1 MNAIADA
8 LAPTLAESSA
18 GMPLAQFIRIRR
30 DLHANPELGFRE
42 HRTAA
47 MVANLLSQWGYS
59 VTTGVGG
66 TGVVGQLKRG
76 HGGRRLGL
84 RADMDALPV
93 SEKTGL
99 AWASKVPGVMH
110 ACGHDGHTAT
120 LLAAGETIARS
131 ARFEGTVNLIFQP
144 AEEGAGGAVR
154 MIDDGLF
161 ERFPC
166 DAIFAFHNMPGLATG
181 SFMFRSGPTMAS
193 SDDVTVHLSGVGGH
207 GAMPHTTTD
216 VIVAASSIVL
226 ALQSVVSRNV
236 DPLDTAVVSVGAL
249 HAGQAGNVIPDRATL
264 ELSVRALNGE
274 VRALLRRR
282 IVEIVES
289 QARSLGVEAMIDWR
303 PGYDVLVNDADCT
316 AFASDVA
323 LSLFGPDRVVADG
336 RRFTA
341 SEDFAFMLQKVP
353 GCYFFVGNGLA
364 GQPGGCMVHNPGY
377 DFNDQII
384 EPAARLWATLVDRY
398 LAAGPSS
405 PVAVTR

>member
-1 MNAIADA
+1 MNAVADKPA
-8 LAPTLAESSA
+8 LPLAESSA
-18 GMPLAQFIRIRR
+18 GKPLAQFIRIRR
-30 DLHANPELGFRE
+30 DLHANPELGFNE

-47 MVANLLSQWGYS
+47 MVAELLSGWGYS
-59 VTTGVGG
+59 VTTGIGG
-66 TGVVGQLKRG
+66 TGVVGQIQRG
-76 HGGRRLGL
+76 RGGRRVGL

-93 SEKTGL
+93 HEKTGL
-99 AWASKVPGVMH
+99 AWASTVPGVMH

-120 LLAAGETIARS
+120 LLAAAQAIADS
-131 ARFEGTVNLIFQP
+131 ARFQGTVNLIFQP

-166 DAIFAFHNMPGLATG
+166 DAIFAMHNMPGLAAG

-193 SDDVTVHLSGVGGH
+193 SDDVTVHLTGVGGH
-207 GAMPHTTTD
+207 GTMPHTTTD

-226 ALQSVVSRNV
+226 ALQSVVARNV
-236 DPLDTAVVSVGAL
+236 DPLETAVVSVGAL

-264 ELSVRALNGE
+264 ELSVRALNAE

-289 QARSLGVEAMIDWR
+289 QARGLGVEAMVDWR
-303 PGYDVLVNDADCT
+303 PGYDVLVNDIDCT
-316 AFASDVA
+316 QFVSGVA
-323 LSLFGPDRVVADG
+323 LSLFGSDRVVTDG

-353 GCYFFVGNGLA
+353 GCYFFVGNGLT
-364 GQPGGCMVHNPGY
+364 GQLGGCMVHNPGY

-384 EPAARLWATLVDRY
+384 EPAARLWSTLVERY
-398 LAAGPSS
+398 LAPGASS
-405 PVAVTR
+405 SAALTR